1 MTREEA
7 IAEIAE
13 ILHRYDHSVY
23 DTVAYCVFCQAIAE
37 RAVAQL
43 SDEPDERV

>member
-1 MTREEA
+1 MTRDEA

-13 ILHRYDHSVY
+13 ILHRY
-23 DTVAYCVFCQAIAE
+23 QAIAE

-43 SDEPDERV
+43 SDEPDEGV